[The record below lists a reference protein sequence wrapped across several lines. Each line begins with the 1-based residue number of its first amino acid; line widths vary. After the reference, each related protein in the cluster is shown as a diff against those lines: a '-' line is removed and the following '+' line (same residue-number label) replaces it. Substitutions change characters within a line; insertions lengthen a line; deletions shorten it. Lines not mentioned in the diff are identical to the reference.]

1 MLNKWSAEGIE
12 TTQDITGTQEDVS
25 NREPK
30 SHEILM
36 FVCLQK
42 DAEQCCANAVMPQT

>member
-30 SHEILM
+30 SLEILM
-36 FVCLQK
+36 FVFLQRHSGQPG
-42 DAEQCCANAVMPQT
+42 EEFELTAN